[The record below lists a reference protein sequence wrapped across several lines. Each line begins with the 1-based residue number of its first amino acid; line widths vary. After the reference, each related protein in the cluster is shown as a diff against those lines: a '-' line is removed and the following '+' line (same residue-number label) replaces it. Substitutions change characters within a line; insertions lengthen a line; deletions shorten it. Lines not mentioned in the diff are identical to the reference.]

1 MMLNVDFLCC
11 TMYSKESTF
20 LILKCE
26 VSLMKLNIGETIKR
40 LRKEREITQ
49 EEFSEILGVSCQS
62 VSRWENN
69 SCYPDIELI
78 PTIAAFFGVSTDKL
92 MGIDE
97 VTEKSTV
104 DRYLN
109 DFQAAISIGHI
120 DECIRIARDGVAEFP
135 NNYVLLNKL
144 MYALFASGSDDADI
158 TNWKENMEN
167 YDAEIVALGER
178 IIKYCPDIEIRLEA
192 TARLAFQHCEMGRK
206 AIGRSIYETMP
217 SVTNCKEIAIWWAL
231 SETEKLPHTRELI
244 DKAYSLL
251 STSLYQLSFLLSDSD
266 AIKVFE
272 KMYVL
277 DELMYDGKPYI
288 GTHSNSKTNYHIAK
302 LYLRLNKNDEA
313 MKHLKI
319 AAQAAIAFDNRPYER
334 KTVSFLLGEQIDKK
348 TDFDTADSR
357 PLCKILRD
365 TWLKDKEFDKIRDTD
380 EFIRIIESLS

>member
-1 MMLNVDFLCC
+1 
-11 TMYSKESTF
+11 
-20 LILKCE
+20 
-26 VSLMKLNIGETIKR
+26 MKLNIGETIKR

-109 DFQAAISIGHI
+109 DFQAAISI
-120 DECIRIARDGVAEFP
+120 
-135 NNYVLLNKL
+135 
-144 MYALFASGSDDADI
+144 
-158 TNWKENMEN
+158 
-167 YDAEIVALGER
+167 
-178 IIKYCPDIEIRLEA
+178 
-192 TARLAFQHCEMGRK
+192 
-206 AIGRSIYETMP
+206 
-217 SVTNCKEIAIWWAL
+217 
-231 SETEKLPHTRELI
+231 
-244 DKAYSLL
+244 
-251 STSLYQLSFLLSDSD
+251 
-266 AIKVFE
+266 FE
-272 KMYVL
+272 KIYVL